1 MQAPRQLD
9 RPTALVVEDEGLIA
23 RDLVRCLEE
32 LGFDVIAAV
41 DTCGEAMRAADERR
55 PDIVLMDIH
64 IKGGIDGVATA
75 TMLRERFGVP
85 IVYVTAWADQH
96 TISRAA
102 ASQPYGYIVKPF
114 TKAEVRSAVEIAR
127 HRHASDRRAAER
139 ERWFSTTLRS
149 IGDAVVAC
157 DEHLCVRFVNPIAE
171 RLIGMSEQQASGR
184 QIDEVVRIVADGGE
198 RVNTVARAL
207 AERAVQTMDRGA
219 SLLDRE
225 GTPRTIEH
233 AAAPI
238 LHGEDLLGAVL
249 VFRDVTEQRR
259 MQEQLALTDR
269 LTSLGTMAA
278 SVGHEI
284 NNPLA
289 YNLSNVDFAL
299 GRLRGMQAQHPELAD
314 VVTALEEAR
323 SGGKRIA
330 EIVADM
336 RAFSRSQEGVHHEV
350 DVRSCVEWA
359 LRLTANQVRHVARL
373 VTRIERVPR
382 VLGNEVRLSQVLVNL
397 LLETTAAIVGPADR
411 NEIRVRT
418 GVDTR
423 GRVLVEVEGTG
434 ASKADSPRLQL
445 AISRDVVDWMGG
457 ELEIDIDPERGTCF
471 RLRLPPQ
478 AQLRERERDTA
489 TDVSDPGTLRVLV
502 IEDDQLLA
510 RALGRMLSQ
519 RHRVVVT
526 SGGEEGL
533 AVLAEDPAFDL
544 VLCDMMMP
552 HISGMEVYERLLATN
567 PRLAERI
574 VFMTGGAFTP
584 RAAEFLATIANP
596 TLGKPFSRDDLLAA
610 LQARHAQL
618 VAAADAT
625 IDPPNGIR

>member
-1 MQAPRQLD
+1 
-9 RPTALVVEDEGLIA
+9 
-23 RDLVRCLEE
+23 
-32 LGFDVIAAV
+32 
-41 DTCGEAMRAADERR
+41 
-55 PDIVLMDIH
+55 MDIH
-64 IKGGIDGVATA
+64 IKGGIDGIATA
-75 TMLRERFGVP
+75 TMLRDRYGVP

-127 HRHASDRRAAER
+127 HRHAADRRIAER
-139 ERWFSTTLRS
+139 ERWFATTLRS

-157 DEHLCVRFVNPIAE
+157 DEHLRVRFVNHVAE
-171 RLIGMSEQQASGR
+171 RLLGITEQQANGR
-184 QIDEVVRIVADGGE
+184 PIDEVVRIVADGGE
-198 RVNTVARAL
+198 RMNTVARAL
-207 AERAVQTMDRGA
+207 AERAVQTVERGA
-219 SLLDRE
+219 SVLDRE
-225 GTPRTIEH
+225 GGPPRTIEH

-238 LHGEDLLGAVL
+238 LHGEDLLGGVL

-299 GRLRGMQAQHPELAD
+299 GKLRALQAQSAELGD
-314 VVTALEEAR
+314 VITALEEAR
-323 SGGKRIA
+323 SGGNRIA

-336 RAFSRSQEGVHHEV
+336 RAFSNSQEGVHHEV

-373 VTRIERVPR
+373 VTRLERVPR

-411 NEIRVRT
+411 NEIHVRT
-418 GVDTR
+418 GVDAR
-423 GRVLVEVEGTG
+423 KRVVVEVEGTG

-457 ELEIDIDPERGTCF
+457 ELEIDIDPDRGTCF

-478 AQLRERERDTA
+478 ARPRERERDTA
-489 TDVSDPGTLRVLV
+489 KDAGGSGSLRVLV

-519 RHRVVVT
+519 QHRVVVT
-526 SGGEEGL
+526 AGGEEGL
-533 AVLAEDPAFDL
+533 AVLDKDPAFDL

-552 HISGMEVYERLLATN
+552 HTSGMEVYERLLATN
-567 PRLAERI
+567 PQLAERM

-610 LQARHAQL
+610 LQARHAQIN
-618 VAAADAT
+618 AAANAT
-625 IDPPNGIR
+625 IDPANGTG